1 MLQQNPS
8 NKSSRL
14 FPQNKMYEIP
24 HQLEYKEKIVFGLTF
39 SQLVYALLF
48 FPFVFMFFLKIN
60 ASLFVRIFLTMIPV
74 SLAVGF
80 MFFDLLSHI
89 NNWYTWFKTRDL
101 DEKEKLD
108 KNISYG
114 TIEKDLIYHKK
125 KKLAILEVESLNF
138 SIKSQEEKDTITY
151 SFQKLLNAI
160 DFPIQILMTTETLD
174 LNKYLSQIK
183 GTIEDKER
191 KKIFDSYKQHMK
203 KIITENGA
211 MNRNFYVVIPEIS
224 DINIQ
229 IKLCEERLHSF
240 NLKTKRLKNQELE
253 SVALKVLNK
262 DYIPRR
268 IRNFSDFL
276 VIDENNTK
284 TNTIEQKRNFVKLLY
299 AEEEKYLKGKTKKE
313 IENFRQLDKK
323 ERINI
328 LKPRLENRTFHR
340 TIYAYG
346 YPRKVESGFLDKLV
360 SCSGNF
366 DFSLHINPQPIEQ
379 TIVTVNKELQKQRA
393 DLYAA
398 KLKNQLNPSLE
409 IKYKDTR
416 GILEELQKGNEKLF
430 DVSLYINCRAKSLE
444 ELNLLTRKIESE
456 LNSLLI
462 IPRKPT
468 FQMLNG
474 LKSSLP
480 LAEDLLKNKR
490 NVTTSALSAFFP
502 FTSSFFKFD
511 KTGVWFGLN
520 KNNIPIIR
528 DIFKL
533 SNSNG
538 LCLASSGAGKSYLT
552 KLMISRHL
560 LNGTKVIVIDPQ
572 GEYKGLVSRF
582 KGQRID
588 LSRVSKTI
596 INPLDLMGHD
606 YAEKRLSLMDLM
618 PVMLGDISEAQK
630 PIIDQALTEA
640 YESKGITLADEESW
654 DNEPPILQDVL
665 KPLEN
670 MEKNASSLE
679 KVTFR
684 SLINRLRIYVDGVF
698 SFFNKDTNINFNNDF
713 VCFDIGAMPK
723 QVKPIVMFL
732 ILDYVYM
739 KMKKTL
745 DRKLL
750 VIDEA
755 WTLLSR
761 AEDAS
766 YIFEIVKTCRKF
778 NMGLFLINQE
788 VEGIFNSEAGRSV
801 LANSSYTLLL
811 RQKPAVIQDIQKTFY
826 LSTTERMA
834 LLTAGVGEGLLLMED
849 EHSKIKV
856 VASPEEHKQITTNAD
871 ELIQE
876 NKNEKKEFTQ
886 KKKRVRINVD
896 KTKRFFRLSEIN
908 KHEEKFL
915 LEKNYQKAEFRSIV
929 TQKKE
934 IFLLKPRHNETLKHH
949 FVTYDTAEY
958 LVKKG
963 YKVEMFTTKKP
974 DIVFSKGNKKY
985 AIEVE
990 TGSGLSKISRMKEK
1004 LQVLKNYDGWFFV
1017 VTNKNKI
1024 AKYREFGQSLDLR
1037 YLKTQLN
1044 RYLRQIANSH
1054 SA

>member
-1 MLQQNPS
+1 LRQQN
-8 NKSSRL
+8 N
-14 FPQNKMYEIP
+14 MYEIP

-39 SQLVYALLF
+39 SQLAYAFLF
-48 FPFVFMFFLKIN
+48 FPFAFTFFFKIN
-60 ASLFVRIFLTMIPV
+60 AHLFVRIFLTLIPV

-80 MFFDLLSHI
+80 MFFDLGKLTK
-89 NNWYTWFKTRDL
+89 NWYTWFKTRDL
-101 DEKEKLD
+101 DTKEKLD

-114 TIEKDLIYHKK
+114 FIENNLIHYKK

-138 SIKSQEEKDTITY
+138 SIKPQDEKDTIAY

-174 LNKYLSQIK
+174 LNNYLGQLQ
-183 GTIEDKER
+183 GTIDDEDK
-191 KKIFDSYKQHMK
+191 KKIFESYKQHMNK
-203 KIITENGA
+203 LIADNGA
-211 MNRNFYVVIPEIS
+211 MNRTFYVVIPETSNI
-224 DINIQ
+224 DIQ
-229 IKLCEERLHSF
+229 IDLCEERLHSF
-240 NLKTKRLKNQELE
+240 NLKTRRIKNLELE
-253 SVALKVLNK
+253 TIALKVLDKN
-262 DYIPRR
+262 YFPER
-268 IRNFSDFL
+268 IRNFQDFL
-276 VIDENNTK
+276 VIDEKSLVVK
-284 TNTIEQKRNFVKLLY
+284 TLEQKREYNRRLFK
-299 AEEEKYLKGKTKKE
+299 EGNKYFKE
-313 IENFRQLDKK
+313 ITHDEQYKFKK
-323 ERINI
+323 LTIEERVAF
-328 LKPRLENRTFHR
+328 LKKRLEKTFKENQTFHR

-346 YPRKVESGFLDKLV
+346 YPRKVETGFLDKLV

-379 TIVTVNKELQKQRA
+379 TIINVNKELQKQRA

-398 KLKNQLNPSLE
+398 KIKNQLAPSLE

-416 GILEELQKGNEKLF
+416 SILEELQKGNEKLF
-430 DVSLYINCRAKSLE
+430 DVSLYINCRAKNLD

-462 IPRKPT
+462 IPRKPN
-468 FQMLNG
+468 FQMLDG
-474 LKSSLP
+474 IKSCLP

-582 KGQRID
+582 NGQRID
-588 LSRVSKTI
+588 LSRESDSI

-618 PVMLGDISEAQK
+618 PVLMGEISEAQK
-630 PIIDQALTEA
+630 PIVDQALTEA
-640 YESKGITLADEESW
+640 YESKGITFEDEDSW
-654 DNEPPILQDVL
+654 DNEPPILQDLL
-665 KPLEN
+665 KALEN
-670 MEKNASSLE
+670 MEKDASNQE
-679 KVTFR
+679 KVTYR

-698 SFFNKDTNINFNNDF
+698 SFFNQHTNIDFNNDF

-739 KMKKTL
+739 KMRRTL
-745 DRKLL
+745 NRKLL
-750 VIDEA
+750 VVDEA

-811 RQKPAVIQDIQKTFY
+811 RQKPAVIKDIQKTFY
-826 LSTTERMA
+826 LSNTERMA

-871 ELIQE
+871 ELVKE
-876 NKNEKKEFTQ
+876 NKPEKKKFVK
-886 KKKRVRINVD
+886 KKKRVSINVD
-896 KTKRFFRLSEIN
+896 KTKRFFRLSRVN
-908 KHEEKFL
+908 KDEEKFL

-934 IFLLKPRHNETLKHH
+934 AFLLKPRHNETLKHH

-958 LVKKG
+958 LMKKG

-974 DIVFSKGNKKY
+974 DIVFFKGNKKY

-990 TGSGLSKISRMKEK
+990 TGSGLSKISRMKSK
-1004 LQVLKNYDGWFFV
+1004 LKVLKNYDDWFFA
-1017 VTNKNKI
+1017 VTDPNKVK
-1024 AKYREFGQSLDLR
+1024 KYKEFGQSVDVR
-1037 YLKTQLN
+1037 YLKQHLN
-1044 RYLRQIANSH
+1044 RFRRQIVH
-1054 SA
+1054 SQSA